1 MEDRNEYM
9 NYILNTDYK
18 ELFQFKKPNYS
29 LPERAR
35 LFKNITCEI
44 CNESTAEHR
53 VRIMD
58 GKWFVLIALRNIQEF
73 FRIIL

>member
-1 MEDRNEYM
+1 MEDRNKYM
-9 NYILNTDYK
+9 NYILNADYK

-35 LFKNITCEI
+35 LFKNIICEI
-44 CNESTAEHR
+44 CNENTAEHR

-58 GKWFVLIALRNIQEF
+58 GKMVCSDCFKEYSRVL
-73 FRIIL
+73 

>member
-1 MEDRNEYM
+1 
-9 NYILNTDYK
+9 
-18 ELFQFKKPNYS
+18 QFKKPNYS

-58 GKWFVLIALRNIQEF
+58 GKMVCSDCFKEYSRVL
-73 FRIIL
+73 

>member
-1 MEDRNEYM
+1 MEDRNKYM
-9 NYILNTDYK
+9 NYILNADYK

-35 LFKNITCEI
+35 LFKNIICEI
-44 CNESTAEHR
+44 CNENTAEHR

-58 GKWFVLIALRNIQEF
+58 GKWFVLIVLRNIQEF